1 MRVLSNVEFEKLVAE
16 QAPRLRVLAR
26 QRCEANPSGFISVD
40 DLGIYTK
47 AFEFSG
53 DGQAAKWLKNLI
65 VLAKNGKL
73 ARIRK
78 GTTTW
83 EDHVEQVTA
92 LHAAKEVKFNIGQHV
107 YVEDEG
113 RYGSVVDYIPDSKEY
128 LVVLD
133 PFQVKQYKKKDL
145 EKVAKIIK
153 TARRTKK
160 QVIAQRGTAGGIE
173 EFERILEAAIFVGGE
188 GTVDLG
194 SEDPVHAAIVF
205 NVQGYGPH
213 QAAIY
218 VDQNRYHA
226 SGDSCLQEAYDILQT
241 WEMDYHKDD
250 NYLKE
255 LQDEWG
261 DQWMEILTETFDG
274 RTFEMSAEE
283 FARVFEV
290 HKDRFAKTD
299 ISIYAKEESDDA
311 VAHHEERDQASGY
324 TDLTQSIERDKNQ
337 KL

>member
-53 DGQAAKWLKNLI
+53 DCQAAKWLKNLI

-92 LHAAKEVKFNIGQHV
+92 MHAAKEVKFNIGQHV

-113 RYGSVVDYIPDSKEY
+113 RYGSVVDYIPDIKEY

-145 EKVAKIIK
+145 EKVASIAKKKVISTDDIAK
-153 TARRTKK
+153 EALRTKK
-160 QVIAQRGTAGGIE
+160 QVTCPECGYT
-173 EFERILEAAIFVGGE
+173 FMH
-188 GTVDLG
+188 DL
-194 SEDPVHAAIVF
+194 DTQHPKF
-205 NVQGYGPH
+205 NVPMFPPSTHMECPQCGAAFNVSSPEYEGP
-213 QAAIY
+213 
-218 VDQNRYHA
+218 
-226 SGDSCLQEAYDILQT
+226 
-241 WEMDYHKDD
+241 
-250 NYLKE
+250 
-255 LQDEWG
+255 
-261 DQWMEILTETFDG
+261 DG
-274 RTFEMSAEE
+274 PE
-283 FARVFEV
+283 FL
-290 HKDRFAKTD
+290 HDR
-299 ISIYAKEESDDA
+299 
-311 VAHHEERDQASGY
+311 
-324 TDLTQSIERDKNQ
+324 
-337 KL
+337 